1 MRVQTIMMFKKTLN
15 ILFAVLIFSSV
26 WSQEMTKTLEIK
38 PNNSFSLKGYL
49 YHFEDKTNQ
58 LNEKTIQQKNFEL
71 LKDEKVNAG
80 NSPSNHWVK
89 FKVKNIDS
97 QLVTYFVEVVN
108 PRINHLNIY
117 EFWTDSLT
125 KNILTGD
132 ALNFESRGF
141 PNRNFVCQ
149 RSLKPNE
156 EAIYYIMAEKRYEVL
171 NFKVQLWQADKFE
184 ENDRKSYLSWGILF
198 GLTLIVLLLNAV
210 VWFATKDPVY
220 GWFMMIILAGAFNIG
235 AATGLS
241 FQYLWPNHP
250 VINSY
255 YPQTFSSWL
264 VVLFQLY
271 FMQQFI
277 GQAAENSRIF
287 HVVKK
292 FQWFIIGALVIS
304 IIVLILGLIPQ
315 YYFGI
320 MLLLSLFFD
329 FMVIPLG
336 VVSVIERIKKRE
348 KIILFLG
355 AVTIF
360 KSLIVLIYLV
370 NIALKLFE
378 FDSLSVVLYDFL
390 FDLIILSLGVLYFGF
405 SKFRSQNEELLTEL
419 HQNEQAQSQKI
430 IDALEIERNR
440 IAEDLYDDVGAILS
454 TAIGYISSIM
464 RKPEIK
470 EKYPIIP
477 EARKLLERA
486 VENLRNVSHNL
497 MPKNFAQLGLSKSL
511 AETIDKVSETSDIQ
525 FEYLVI
531 GKEKRLSSA
540 VEIQIFR
547 IASELINDILKNS
560 FATKATLQL
569 VFNEEN
575 LTLIAEDDGKGTPIY
590 NNLESKVNFI
600 NGTLNLDINDDGVT
614 VIVEIPY

>member
-1 MRVQTIMMFKKTLN
+1 MRVQTIIMFKKTLN
-15 ILFAVLIFSSV
+15 ILFALLIFSCAQ
-26 WSQEMTKTLEIK
+26 SQEMTKMLEIK
-38 PNNSFSLKGYL
+38 PNDSFSLKGYL

-58 LNEKTIQQKNFEL
+58 LNDQTIQQKNFEL
-71 LKDEKVNAG
+71 LKAEKVNAG
-80 NSPSNHWVK
+80 ISSSNHWVK
-89 FKVKNIDS
+89 FKIKNTDN
-97 QLVTYFVEVVN
+97 QAFTYFIEVVN
-108 PRINHLNIY
+108 PRINHLDIY
-117 EFWTDSLT
+117 EFRANSLT
-125 KNILTGD
+125 KNIHTGD
-132 ALNFESRGF
+132 ALKFESRGF

-149 RSLKPNE
+149 LSLKPNE

-171 NFKVQLWQADKFE
+171 TYSIQLWQADKFE
-184 ENDRKSYLSWGILF
+184 ENDRKSYLNWGILF
-198 GLTLIVLLLNAV
+198 GLILIVLLLNAV
-210 VWFATKDPVY
+210 VWFATKDIVY
-220 GWFMMIILAGAFNIG
+220 GWFMMIILTGAFHIG

-241 FQYLWPNHP
+241 FQYLWPNFP
-250 VINSY
+250 DINAC

-277 GQAAENSRIF
+277 GQTAQNSRIF
-287 HVVKK
+287 HFVKK
-292 FQWFIIGALVIS
+292 IQSFIIGSLVVS
-304 IIVLILGLIPQ
+304 IIVLVLGIIPQ
-315 YYFGI
+315 YFFGI

-329 FMVIPLG
+329 FIVIPLG
-336 VVSVIERIKKRE
+336 IISVIERIKKRE
-348 KIILFLG
+348 KIILFLA
-355 AVTIF
+355 AVTLF
-360 KSLIVLIYLV
+360 KSLILLIYLV
-370 NIALKLFE
+370 NVALKLFE
-378 FDSLSVVLYDFL
+378 FDSLSVVLYNFL

-405 SKFRSQNEELLTEL
+405 SKFRTQNEELLTTL
-419 HQNEQAQSQKI
+419 HQHEQAQSQKI
-430 IDALEIERNR
+430 IEALEIERNR

-464 RKPEIK
+464 RKAEVK
-470 EKYPIIP
+470 EKYPIIS

-511 AETIDKVSETSDIQ
+511 AETIDKVSETSDIH
-525 FEYLVI
+525 FEYVVV

-560 FATKATLQL
+560 FATNATLQL
-569 VFNEEN
+569 IYDEEK
-575 LTLIAEDDGKGTPIY
+575 LTLISEDDGSGKPMY

-600 NGTLNLDINDDGVT
+600 NGTLNVDVNDGGVT

>member
-1 MRVQTIMMFKKTLN
+1 MRVQTIMMFKKILN
-15 ILFAVLIFSSV
+15 TLFAVLIFNSV

-49 YHFEDKTNQ
+49 YRFEDKTNQ

-71 LKDEKVNAG
+71 LKNEKVNVG
-80 NSPSNHWVK
+80 ITSSNHWVK
-89 FKVKNIDS
+89 FKIKNTDS
-97 QLVTYFVEVVN
+97 QLITYFVEVVN
-108 PRINHLNIY
+108 PRINHLDIY
-117 EFWTDSLT
+117 EFRADSST
-125 KNILTGD
+125 KNTLTGD
-132 ALNFESRGF
+132 ALKFESRGF

-171 NFKVQLWQADKFE
+171 NFKVQLWEADEFE
-184 ENDRKSYLSWGILF
+184 TNDRKDYLSWGILF

-210 VWFATKDPVY
+210 VWFATKDSVY

-250 VINSY
+250 DINSY

-277 GQAAENSRIF
+277 GQTAQNSRIF
-287 HVVKK
+287 HFVKK
-292 FQWFIIGALVIS
+292 FQRFIIGTLIVS
-304 IIVLILGLIPQ
+304 IIVLILGLIPKH
-315 YYFGI
+315 YFGI
-320 MLLLSLFFD
+320 MLILSLLFD

-336 VVSVIERIKKRE
+336 IISVIERIKKRE

-360 KSLIVLIYLV
+360 KSLVVLIYLV
-370 NIALKLFE
+370 NVALQLFE

-405 SKFRSQNEELLTEL
+405 SKFRSQNEELLTAL
-419 HQNEQAQSQKI
+419 HQNVQAQSQQV

-454 TAIGYISSIM
+454 TAIGYISSVM
-464 RKPEIK
+464 RKAEIK

-531 GKEKRLSSA
+531 GKEKRLSSS
-540 VEIQIFR
+540 VEIQVFR

-569 VFNEEN
+569 AYNEDN
-575 LTLIAEDDGKGTPIY
+575 LTLISEDDGKGTPIY

>member
-58 LNEKTIQQKNFEL
+58 LNEKTIKQKNFEL

-117 EFWTDSLT
+117 EFRTDSLT

-141 PNRNFVCQ
+141 SNRNFVCQ

-470 EKYPIIP
+470 EKYPIIS